1 MIGKRQQRGLFE
13 ADHLYMD
20 YVGRE
25 TMYGFLA
32 IHRGELFRDEEFAEM
47 YCADNGRPSVAPSL
61 LATALILQT
70 YEQVSDAEAKA
81 KADYDLM
88 DKFNKIRTIQVWQ
101 SENSHSQKQ
110 NGKNCCK
117 HTGDAKMQPHEH
129 VIRQF
134 ACTEKA
140 IQ

>member
-70 YEQVSDAEAKA
+70 YEQESDA
-81 KADYDLM
+81 
-88 DKFNKIRTIQVWQ
+88 
-101 SENSHSQKQ
+101 
-110 NGKNCCK
+110 
-117 HTGDAKMQPHEH
+117 
-129 VIRQF
+129 
-134 ACTEKA
+134 
-140 IQ
+140 